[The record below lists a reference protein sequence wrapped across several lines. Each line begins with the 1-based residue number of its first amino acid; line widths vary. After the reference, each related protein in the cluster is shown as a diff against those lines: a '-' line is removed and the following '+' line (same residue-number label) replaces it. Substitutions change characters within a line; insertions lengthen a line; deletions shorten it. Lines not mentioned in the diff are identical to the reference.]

1 MEATQLGEI
10 VKFRT
15 NELTNILDLIPEG
28 TSRTIIV
35 TQSLASMMLERG
47 IHNRSLRKAKIK
59 CFMEDMINGKW
70 EINGESLKFNL
81 NGELVDGFHRLTA
94 FKKSGLESVKFTIF
108 SKITDEAPSRL
119 DSGSPRTPGDMVD
132 FEQGKNSIMTAT
144 AIKIYHTL
152 MDGRFGDV
160 GSTVRIMSNHDVK
173 HYFRDNREKLEEII
187 TKAQRA
193 YKQSGKIFT
202 PGIFGGVLMYLS
214 TIDKTDA
221 EFFMEKLGTGSDLP
235 HDSPILALRNKFFRM
250 KGTRLKLTQ
259 SEILKL
265 CVFAWNKFREN
276 KRCTVLH
283 VPKDD
288 VMLKAI

>member
-1 MEATQLGEI
+1 METTLINVTNQF
-10 VKFRT
+10 KT

-35 TQSLASMMLERG
+35 NQSLASMMLERG

-59 CFMEDMINGKW
+59 TFMDAMINGRWKV
-70 EINGESLKFNL
+70 NGESLKFNL

-108 SKITDEAPSRL
+108 TNLTDEDASTL
-119 DSGSPRTPGDMVD
+119 DSGSPRTPGDMVE
-132 FEQGKNSIMTAT
+132 FENGKNSIMTAT

-160 GSTVRIMSNHDVK
+160 GSTVRIMSNYDVK
-173 HYFRDNREKLEEII
+173 HYFINNREKLEETIS
-187 TKAQRA
+187 KAQRA
-193 YKQSGKIFT
+193 YKQSGRIFA
-202 PGIFGGVLMYLS
+202 PGVFGGVLMFLS

-221 EFFMEKLGTGSDLP
+221 EFFIDKLGTGSDLP
-235 HDSPILALRNKFFRM
+235 YDSPILALRNKLLKIR
-250 KGTRLKLTQ
+250 GTRIKLTQ
-259 SEILKL
+259 GDILKL
-265 CVFAWNKFREN
+265 SIFAWNKFREN

-283 VPKDD
+283 IPKDEKD
-288 VMLKAI
+288 LKAI